1 MAGVTPGN
9 TVTATLDGGE
19 SADGRSDVEGVQP
32 ALLVAWAD
40 KDAERVGEVL
50 QVERQAKF
58 FGRDSEAAEPRALLI
73 RQRPGVNEQT
83 PALRNPFLSRR
94 HLELK
99 LAGDEGVSITCVG
112 KRPLLV
118 NGTEVERALVRPG
131 ELVELRGL
139 YQLLCVVRPRRL
151 PPASP
156 AHDFGMPD
164 ADGLVGESPVAWQ
177 LRRQIAFAAQRAAHV
192 LITGPSGTGKELV
205 ARAIHRGSNRRAREL
220 IARSAATLPAG
231 LIDAELFGNIANYPN
246 VGMPERPGLLG
257 KADGSTLFLDELGEL
272 PAELQ
277 AHLLRVLDAGEYQR
291 LGDARPRVADLRL
304 VAATNRVA
312 SELKLDLAARFP
324 LRIEVPGL
332 AERVEDIPFVARH
345 ILRRIAESDATVAR
359 RFFPDA
365 GGPLGLP
372 RFSPELMRGLVL
384 HDYTTHVRE
393 LEALLWR
400 SIQTSRGE
408 VLELTRELT
417 PELREA
423 PAPRPLHSITLE
435 EVRASLERHAGVK
448 DKVWRELGLSSR
460 HALHRL
466 LKKLGLEGEGE

>member
-1 MAGVTPGN
+1 MAGVTQSN
-9 TVTATLDGGE
+9 TVTVTLDGGE
-19 SADGRSDVEGVQP
+19 SHDGRSDLEGARP
-32 ALLVAWAD
+32 CLLVAWAD

-50 QVERQAKF
+50 PVERQAAF
-58 FGRDSEAAEPRALLI
+58 FGRDSEVAEPRALLF
-73 RQRPGVNEQT
+73 RQRPGVNEKT
-83 PALRNPFLSRR
+83 PVLRNPFLSRR

-99 LAGDEGVSITCVG
+99 LAGDEGISITCRG

-118 NGTEVERALVRPG
+118 KGGEVEHALVRPG

-139 YQLLCVVRPRRL
+139 YQLLCVSRPRRL
-151 PPASP
+151 PLASSV
-156 AHDFGMPD
+156 HEFGLPD
-164 ADGLVGESPVAWQ
+164 ADGLVGESPAAWE
-177 LRRQIAFAAQRAAHV
+177 LRRQIAFAAERSAHV

-205 ARAIHRGSNRRAREL
+205 ALAIHRGSNRRAREL

-291 LGDARPRVADLRL
+291 LGDARPRFADLRL
-304 VAATNRVA
+304 VAATNRA
-312 SELKLDLAARFP
+312 ISDLKLDLAARFP
-324 LRIEVPGL
+324 LRIDVPGL
-332 AERVEDIPFVARH
+332 ADRVEDIPLIARH
-345 ILRRIAESDATVAR
+345 ILRRIAASDPTVGR
-359 RFFPDA
+359 RFLLDA
-365 GGPLGLP
+365 SGQLGPA
-372 RFSPELMRGLVL
+372 RFSADLMRALIL

-400 SIQTSRGE
+400 SIQTSSGD
-408 VLELTRELT
+408 VLELTRQLA

-423 PAPRPLHSITLE
+423 AAPRPLQSITLE

-466 LKKLGLEGEGE
+466 LKKLGLESEAD

>member
-9 TVTATLDGGE
+9 TVTVTLDGGE
-19 SADGRSDVEGVQP
+19 SDDGRSDLEVTCP

-50 QVERQAKF
+50 LVERQAAF
-58 FGRDSEAAEPRALLI
+58 FGRDSEAAEPHALLI
-73 RQRPGVNEQT
+73 RQRPGVNEKT
-83 PALRNPFLSRR
+83 ALLRNPFLSRR

-99 LAGDEGVSITCVG
+99 LVGDEGISITC
-112 KRPLLV
+112 
-118 NGTEVERALVRPG
+118 
-131 ELVELRGL
+131 L
-139 YQLLCVVRPRRL
+139 YQFLCVSRPRRL
-151 PPASP
+151 PLSSS

-164 ADGLVGESPVAWQ
+164 ADGLVGESPVAWE
-177 LRRQIAFAAQRAAHV
+177 LRRQIAFAAERAAHV

-205 ARAIHRGSNRRAREL
+205 AVAIHRGSNRRAREL

-272 PAELQ
+272 PGELQ

-304 VAATNRVA
+304 VAATNRA
-312 SELKLDLAARFP
+312 IGELKLDLAARFP
-324 LRIEVPGL
+324 LRIDVPGL
-332 AERVEDIPFVARH
+332 ADRVEDIPLVARH
-345 ILRRIAESDATVAR
+345 ILRRIAASDATVAR
-359 RFFPDA
+359 RFLHDA
-365 GGPLGLP
+365 SGQLGPP
-372 RFSPELMRGLVL
+372 RFSAELMRALVL

-400 SIQTSRGE
+400 SIQTSGGD

-423 PAPRPLHSITLE
+423 PEPRPLQSITVE

-466 LKKLGLEGEGE
+466 LKKVGLEAETD